1 MITDQRSAYA
11 MSLTAARRG
20 LLDRLRVVMGDRNL
34 AAYIVPHSDQHQ
46 SEYIRDCDERLAF
59 VSNFTGS
66 AGTAVVFSAESE
78 KGAALWTDG
87 RYHVQGELAF
97 TAAACRVVCLISI
110 IHTLHTHTHTHT
122 HTRPKP
128 DHTPTPFASHTDT
141 IRIRVRVCTHSSV
154 FALRCVFAMRCE
166 PHTHTLTHTHTHAF
180 DPLPPLPPPPSS

>member
-1 MITDQRSAYA
+1 MITERSANA

-110 IHTLHTHTHTHT
+110 IHTLHTHTHAQSPTTHR
-122 HTRPKP
+122 H
-128 DHTPTPFASHTDT
+128 HSHTST
-141 IRIRVRVCTHSSV
+141 SMHTQQRVC
-154 FALRCVFAMRCE
+154 FAMRVCD
-166 PHTHTLTHTHTHAF
+166 AM
-180 DPLPPLPPPPSS
+180 

>member
-1 MITDQRSAYA
+1 

-110 IHTLHTHTHTHT
+110 IHTLHTHTHAQSPTTHR
-122 HTRPKP
+122 HHSH
-128 DHTPTPFASHTDT
+128 HTPTPFAYEYEYAHTAACLLCDACLRCDVNLSHT
-141 IRIRVRVCTHSSV
+141 HSHTC
-154 FALRCVFAMRCE
+154 LR
-166 PHTHTLTHTHTHAF
+166 PSSS
-180 DPLPPLPPPPSS
+180 PPSPSLQLNKSSPRSGR

>member
-1 MITDQRSAYA
+1 

-110 IHTLHTHTHTHT
+110 IHTLHTHTQWPKA
-122 HTRPKP
+122 RP
-128 DHTPTPFASHTDT
+128 HTDT
-141 IRIRVRVCTHSSV
+141 IRITHRHHSHTSTSMHTQQRVC
-154 FALRCVFAMRCE
+154 FAMRVCD
-166 PHTHTLTHTHTHAF
+166 AM
-180 DPLPPLPPPPSS
+180 

>member
-1 MITDQRSAYA
+1 MKVV
-11 MSLTAARRG
+11 LTLRLCTQLSDFNMAFTASRRG

-66 AGTAVVFSAESE
+66 AGTAVVFSTESE

-97 TAAACRVVCLISI
+97 TPAACRVVCLIPI
-110 IHTLHTHTHTHT
+110 NHTLQHTHTHTHAQRPDHTPTPFAFAHTHTHTHT
-122 HTRPKP
+122 HT
-128 DHTPTPFASHTDT
+128 
-141 IRIRVRVCTHSSV
+141 
-154 FALRCVFAMRCE
+154 LE
-166 PHTHTLTHTHTHAF
+166 LTLTHAHAF
-180 DPLPPLPPPPSS
+180 DNLPPPPPPSLQLNKSSPRNGR